1 MSKTSHRS
9 RRVARTSPE
18 PRSAVAKS
26 TSASKRPA
34 SASARSAKSAK
45 KGLLGLSSGAYWAV
59 GLVIAAAVVG
69 ASFLV
74 GGGSSNGPTGVNIRT
89 LAVGSIAPTFSGT
102 DALTG
107 KAIDASTLAGKNV
120 LYFFNSGS
128 TCQACMVEA
137 ESLQEDNSLFKKA
150 DITLVMVTNDSVPAL
165 VAAARVDKLTIPMV
179 ADPTGELTTRF
190 GAVGGGMNMGANTAD
205 HSFIMVDKKGVVR
218 FHQDFPSMWITPAA
232 LLKELPKMT

>member
-9 RRVARTSPE
+9 KQVARTSPG
-18 PRSAVAKS
+18 PKGGTS
-26 TSASKRPA
+26 TPSTKRPA
-34 SASARSAKSAK
+34 SASARSVKSTK
-45 KGLLGLSSGAYWAV
+45 KGLLGLSSGTYWMI
-59 GLVIAAAVVG
+59 GLVLAAAVVG

-74 GGGSSNGPTGVNIRT
+74 GGGSSSGPTGVNIRT

-102 DALTG
+102 DAQTG

-137 ESLQEDNSLFKKA
+137 EALQADISQFKKA
-150 DITLVMVTNDSVPAL
+150 DIAIVMVTNDSVSAL
-165 VAAARVDKLTIPMV
+165 VVAARVDKLTIPMV
-179 ADPTGELTTRF
+179 ADPTGALTNRF

-205 HSFIMVDKKGVVR
+205 HSFILVDKTGVVR
-218 FHQDFPSMWITPAA
+218 FHRDFPSMWIAATA
-232 LLKELPKMT
+232 LLNEVQRMI

>member
-9 RRVARTSPE
+9 KQVARTSPG
-18 PRSAVAKS
+18 PKGTAS
-26 TSASKRPA
+26 TPASKRPA

-45 KGLLGLSSGAYWAV
+45 KGLLGLSSGTYWMI
-59 GLVIAAAVVG
+59 GLVMAAAVVG

-74 GGGSSNGPTGVNIRT
+74 GGGSSSGPTGVNIRT
-89 LAVGSIAPTFSGT
+89 LAVGSVAPTFSGT
-102 DALTG
+102 DAQTG

-137 ESLQEDNSLFKKA
+137 EALQKDNSLLKQA
-150 DITLVMVTNDSVPAL
+150 NITLVMVTNDSAGAL

-179 ADPTGELTTRF
+179 ADPTGALTTRF

-205 HSFIMVDKKGVVR
+205 HSFILVDKTGVVR
-218 FHQDFPSMWITPAA
+218 FHQDFPTMWITPAA
-232 LLKELPKMT
+232 LINKFQKLA